1 MCGIVGYIGQSE
13 ASEILLD
20 GLRKLEYR
28 GYDSAGI
35 ALFGENGVF
44 MEKKRGRLTNLEAAL
59 KNDDVPHATAGIGH
73 TRWATHGEPSDVN
86 SHPHCSGRVTLVHN
100 GIIENYI
107 SLRRSLEELG
117 RVFASQTDT
126 ETAAHL
132 IDYYYDQTNN
142 PLTAITLA
150 LGRIRGSYAL
160 AMMFSDIPDK
170 IYAARCDNPLIIGV
184 GKGESYIASDIPAI
198 LSHTRDYYLI
208 EEQEIAELTREGV
221 KIFGLGGRDIT
232 AEKQLMTANWDVEA
246 AEKGGYPHFM
256 LKEIHEQPRSLAAAI
271 LPRFENGL
279 DGVLHEEI
287 PDTAGI
293 KRLVIVACGSAMHAG
308 LLGESAIEKYARVP
322 VEVCI
327 ASEFRYNNPILA
339 EGDVVVIISQ
349 SGETADSVAALRL
362 AKSRGIPV
370 WAVVNVVGSTIS
382 READRVIYIWA
393 GPEIAVATTKAFTAQ
408 VSVLYMLALRLALDR
423 GTISRARAEELGKAL
438 QSLPE
443 TVASTLTDEKIGQY
457 QRLASYNQ
465 NKHDL
470 FFIGRGQDFALCC
483 EGSLKLKEISYM
495 HSEAYAAG
503 ELKHGT
509 ISLVTEDVPVIAC
522 ITSEGVAEKTVS
534 NIKEV
539 KARGAHVILVANRG
553 MCEVAEICDSKI
565 ELPDADELVMPVVGI
580 VPLQTYAYYT
590 AVVRGCD
597 VDKPRNLAKSVTVE

>member
-1 MCGIVGYIGQSE
+1 MCGIVGYIGKSE
-13 ASEILLD
+13 ALDILID

-28 GYDSAGI
+28 GYDSAGV

-44 MEKKRGRLTNLEAAL
+44 VEKKRGRLANLEAAL
-59 KNDDVPHATAGIGH
+59 KAGNPPHATAGIGH

-86 SHPHCSGRVTLVHN
+86 SHPHTSGRVTLVHN

-107 SLRRSLEELG
+107 PLRHSLEELG
-117 RVFASQTDT
+117 REFVSQTDT

-132 IDYYYDQTNN
+132 IDYYYSETGN

-150 LGRIRGSYAL
+150 LGKIRGSYAL
-160 AMMFSDIPDK
+160 AMMFSDLPDR
-170 IYAARCDNPLIIGV
+170 IFAARCDNPLVIGV
-184 GKGESYIASDIPAI
+184 GKGENFIASDIPAI
-198 LSHTRDYYLI
+198 LTRTRDYYLI
-208 EEQEIAELTREGV
+208 EEQEIAELTRGGV
-221 KIFGLGGRDIT
+221 KIYGLGGRDIT
-232 AEKQLMTANWDVEA
+232 AEKQLLTANWDVQA

-256 LKEIHEQPRSLAAAI
+256 LKEIHEQPHSLAAAI
-271 LPRFENGL
+271 GPRFASGL
-279 DGVLHEEI
+279 DNVLREEL

-293 KRLVIVACGSAMHAG
+293 KRLVVVACGSAMHAG
-308 LLGESAIEKYARVP
+308 LLGEYAIEKYARVP

-327 ASEFRYNNPILA
+327 ASEFRYNDPILCD
-339 EGDVVVIISQ
+339 GDAVVIISQ

-362 AKSRGIPV
+362 AKSRGVPV
-370 WAVVNVVGSTIS
+370 WAVVNVVGSTIA

-408 VSVLYMLALRLALDR
+408 VAVLYMLALRLALDR
-423 GTISRARAEELGKAL
+423 GTLTRERAEELSEAL
-438 QSLPE
+438 QKLPE
-443 TVASTLTDEKIGQY
+443 TVASTLTDEKIAEY
-457 QRLASYNQ
+457 QRLASFNQ

-509 ISLVTEDVPVIAC
+509 ISLVTEGVPVIAC
-522 ITSEGVAEKTVS
+522 ITSDGIAEKTVS

-539 KARGAHVILVANRG
+539 KARGAHVILVAQSG
-553 MCEVAEICDSKI
+553 KYE
-565 ELPDADELVMPVVGI
+565 DADFCDDMITLPEADEMVMPIVGI